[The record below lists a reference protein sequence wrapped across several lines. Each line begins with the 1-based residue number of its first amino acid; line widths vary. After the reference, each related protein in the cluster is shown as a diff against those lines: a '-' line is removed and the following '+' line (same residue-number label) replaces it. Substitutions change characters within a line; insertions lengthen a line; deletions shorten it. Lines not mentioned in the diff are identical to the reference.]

1 MIKRLLGRI
10 RSIRLVVRERHMRVP
25 RPPGFR
31 FTPPEMKLRLPSLE
45 GLRVPGSIAR
55 VVFGI
60 ILVTGIFI
68 GGAMYFSIADITQAK
83 NWPEAGAVY
92 ALGTPGGEV
101 GVDLP
106 DEGIGTSEQRASQ
119 TLQINLASGVRL
131 SELILKD
138 MDLGRSGLTTC
149 LSVGRAAGTTGW
161 MYVDSMT
168 LTGVS
173 MPSFDMANAEIAN
186 LTFGATVDGRTNSA
200 TLDSTIAEQIITSSR
215 GSGKFTSEGSA
226 VDRIIIELAGD
237 ATIGVLN
244 IEGVKC
250 SVGNF
255 DLDYIKAG
263 SFTMDSTS
271 RVGTGDGIDTA
282 DLVIN
287 STVKTRISTDTMVEI
302 PIKVQ

>member
-1 MIKRLLGRI
+1 MIKRLLRRI

-31 FTPPEMKLRLPSLE
+31 FTPPEMKLKLPSLQ
-45 GLRVPGSIAR
+45 GLKVPGSIAK
-55 VVFGI
+55 VVLGVVLLSGLFMGA
-60 ILVTGIFI
+60 
-68 GGAMYFSIADITQAK
+68 AMYFSIAGITQAK
-83 NWPEAGAVY
+83 TWPEAGAVY

-106 DEGIGTSEQRASQ
+106 DENIGTSEQRASQ

-131 SELILKD
+131 STLNLKD

-149 LSVGRAAGTTGW
+149 LSIGRAAGTTGW
-161 MYVDSMT
+161 MYVDEIT

-215 GSGKFTSEGSA
+215 GSG
-226 VDRIIIELAGD
+226 
-237 ATIGVLN
+237 
-244 IEGVKC
+244 
-250 SVGNF
+250 
-255 DLDYIKAG
+255 
-263 SFTMDSTS
+263 SF
-271 RVGTGDGIDTA
+271 I
-282 DLVIN
+282 
-287 STVKTRISTDTMVEI
+287 
-302 PIKVQ
+302 